1 MLKAGLSSVATTGN
15 YLDLI
20 NKSVLSNNSS
30 GAVTSVNTLIGDIVI
45 DKSSIGLGNVDNT
58 SDANKPISFLT
69 NNALINKINTSLIN
83 APNGV
88 AGLDANTKIPS
99 ALLPPISF
107 TAISVVANAAEMQ
120 ALGATSVK
128 GTVCVRTDVSKS
140 YILNTD
146 FFRVGSWGF
155 NNMAQRTGV
164 KVNATIAEI
173 TMDPAMVIEN
183 WR

>member
-1 MLKAGLSSVATTGN
+1 MN
-15 YLDLI
+15 
-20 NKSVLSNNSS
+20 
-30 GAVTSVNTLIGDIVI
+30 SVNTLIGDVVI
-45 DKSSIGLGNVDNT
+45 DKASIGLGNVDNT

-69 NNALINKINTSLIN
+69 NNALIGKIDASLIN

-99 ALLPPISF
+99 SLLPPISF

-146 FFRVGSWGF
+146 FSTSLSDWVELLTPGAPVQS
-155 NNMAQRTGV
+155 
-164 KVNATIAEI
+164 VN
-173 TMDPAMVIEN
+173 
-183 WR
+183 